1 MSGSEPTPQ
10 NGAEERSR
18 AYQLG
23 CDVSAWVSDF
33 AAHPYVQLGVVIFC
47 IAWFVF
53 GISTDLLTAA
63 LSILAISL
71 SQMVLNRQNE
81 REIEAHRR
89 DVAMHAKLDEL
100 IAAKKGARNDFIGM
114 EEKEEEEI
122 VQLKDE
128 VKEAIEDIAEADTPG
143 EHHRAAQAV
152 QEATRE
158 LKHKARKTTVTHKTA
173 TKKRA
178 AAKA

>member
-100 IAAKKGARNDFIGM
+100 IISVRHAHNEMAG
-114 EEKEEEEI
+114 
-122 VQLKDE
+122 
-128 VKEAIEDIAEADTPG
+128 IEDLPEEVIEGLREENLQHLTDATDEAD
-143 EHHRAAQAV
+143 EAHRRLSGDAMKS
-152 QEATRE
+152 R
-158 LKHKARKTTVTHKTA
+158 R
-173 TKKRA
+173 RA
-178 AAKA
+178 NNP